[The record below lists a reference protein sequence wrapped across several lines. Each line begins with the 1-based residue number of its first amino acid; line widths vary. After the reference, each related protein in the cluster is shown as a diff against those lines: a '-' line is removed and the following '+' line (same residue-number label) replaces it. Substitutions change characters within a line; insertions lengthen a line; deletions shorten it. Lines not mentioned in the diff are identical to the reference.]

1 MIFYHNLLIHS
12 FCKFSMTTVAIIQA
26 RMGSNRLPGK
36 TMKDLCGK
44 PILHH
49 IVDFLKFS
57 KMIEKIVIAT
67 TNLEEDDII
76 DSLAKKLKIE
86 CFRGD
91 SENVLERF
99 YKCAKKFDANLIIRL
114 TADNPL
120 IDVKIID
127 ELIDTC
133 KNLNYDYVS
142 NCLHP
147 TYPYG
152 FSTCEVITFST
163 LTKLYQNQKDSKSLE
178 HVTSFII
185 ENPHLF
191 NVSEI
196 KAPDNLSRPT
206 WKLSVDTID
215 DYYKMQK
222 IFINLYKE
230 HSFIDYELLVKFLD
244 NNKQIVESNFKNN

>member
-1 MIFYHNLLIHS
+1 
-12 FCKFSMTTVAIIQA
+12 MTTVAIIQA
-26 RMGSNRLPGK
+26 RMGSNRFPGK

-44 PILHH
+44 SILNH

-67 TNLEEDDII
+67 TDLEEDDII
-76 DSLAKKLKIE
+76 NSLAKKLKIE
-86 CFRGD
+86 CFRGS

-99 YKCAKKFDANLIIRL
+99 YKCAKKFDANLVIRL

-120 IDVKIID
+120 IDAKIID
-127 ELIDTC
+127 ELIHMC
-133 KNLNYDYVS
+133 KNSNYDYVS

-152 FSTCEVITFST
+152 FSTCEVFKFST

-178 HVTSFII
+178 HVTSFIR
-185 ENPHLF
+185 ENLHLF
-191 NVSEI
+191 NVNEI
-196 KAPDNLSRPT
+196 KAPDNLLRPT
-206 WKLSVDTID
+206 WKLSVDTIE
-215 DYYKMQK
+215 DYDKMQK

-230 HSFIDYELLVKFLD
+230 NSFIDYNSLVKFLD
-244 NNKQIVESNFKNN
+244 NNKQIVEFDSKNN